1 MKTLKTVVSA
11 FLMVCFLTAL
21 AGCEKSGAHGSGGKS
36 GHGHSHE

>member
-11 FLMVCFLTAL
+11 FLMVCFLATL
-21 AGCEKSGAHGSGGKS
+21 AGCEKLGSRENG